1 MKNIILLIL
10 FLFSV
15 QSFAQYT
22 ETRTLSSFEN
32 IEAKNGVIVEVF
44 QSNSSKAIIE
54 TESKEQQN
62 YIETKVSGNTL
73 YVSINSKKS
82 SKKLVFKKLKIKVYT
97 QKLNSIDLSGAS
109 ILKIQDQ
116 FQTANLSVKLK
127 GASQMNSVKAIQSN
141 DLKIDVRGASILQG
155 IFKAKTTNIN
165 AAGSSQIK
173 GTLTSESVH
182 ANIVG
187 ASIVNLEGSSDRLF
201 LEVEGS
207 SIVNTIK
214 LKSKQ
219 AQITSKSSSVVES
232 WVTDSLD
239 AKAFNTAQVSIKG
252 EPKKLKVETKN
263 VGLIAN
269 KNGKI
274 YSNNL

>member
-54 TESKEQQN
+54 TENKEQQN

-73 YVSINSKKS
+73 YVSINSKKN

-116 FQTANLSVKLK
+116 FQAANLSVKLK

-219 AQITSKSSSVVES
+219 AKITSKSSSVVES

>member
-1 MKNIILLIL
+1 MKNITLFIL

-44 QSNSSKAIIE
+44 YSNSPKAIIE
-54 TESKEQQN
+54 TGSKEQQD

-73 YVSINSKKS
+73 FVSINSTKS
-82 SKKLVFKKLKIKVYT
+82 SKKLVLKKIKVYT
-97 QKLNSIDLSGAS
+97 QKLNGIDLSGAS

-116 FQTANLSVKLK
+116 FPEANLSVKLK
-127 GASQMNSVKAIQSN
+127 GASQMNGIKAIQSN

-165 AAGSSQIK
+165 AAGSSQIN
-173 GTLTSESVH
+173 GTLNSESIH
-182 ANIVG
+182 ANVVG
-187 ASIVNLEGSSDRLF
+187 ASIVNLDGSSDRLF

-269 KNGKI
+269 KNGEI

>member
-1 MKNIILLIL
+1 MLLIL

-82 SKKLVFKKLKIKVYT
+82 SKKLVFKKLRIKVYT
-97 QKLNSIDLSGAS
+97 QKLNGIDLSGAS

-116 FQTANLSVKLK
+116 FQIANLSVKLK

-141 DLKIDVRGASILQG
+141 DLKIEVRGASILQG

-182 ANIVG
+182 ANIAG
-187 ASIVNLEGSSDRLF
+187 ASIVNLDGSSDRLL

-252 EPKKLKVETKN
+252 EPKKLKVETRN

-274 YSNNL
+274 YSNSL

>member
-1 MKNIILLIL
+1 MLLIL

-15 QSFAQYT
+15 QGFAQYT
-22 ETRTLSSFEN
+22 EARTLSSFES
-32 IEAKNGVIVEVF
+32 IEAKNGVILEVF

-54 TESKEQQN
+54 TENKEQQN

-73 YVSINSKKS
+73 YVSISSKKN

-97 QKLNSIDLSGAS
+97 QKLNGIDLSGAS

-116 FQTANLSVKLK
+116 FQIANLSVKLK

-182 ANIVG
+182 ANIAG
-187 ASIVNLEGSSDRLF
+187 ASIVNLDGSSDRLF

>member
-54 TESKEQQN
+54 TENKEQQN

-73 YVSINSKKS
+73 YVSISSKKS

-97 QKLNSIDLSGAS
+97 QKLNGIDLSGAS

-116 FQTANLSVKLK
+116 FQIANLSVKLK

-182 ANIVG
+182 ANIAG
-187 ASIVNLEGSSDRLF
+187 ASIVNLDGSSDRLF